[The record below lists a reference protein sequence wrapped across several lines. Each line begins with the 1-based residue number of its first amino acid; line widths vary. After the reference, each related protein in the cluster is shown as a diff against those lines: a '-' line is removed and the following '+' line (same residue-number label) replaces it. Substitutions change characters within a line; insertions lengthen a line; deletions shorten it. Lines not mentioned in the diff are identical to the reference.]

1 MTKMLHLYTFC
12 IRPIHFCQP
21 FSCFASD
28 VVVKTTKD
36 GYYSHSIQLKHVPI
50 KYSSLGCLDQE
61 YLFTKALIDI
71 VSCLLDDSAVEISKT
86 SSSAEIVIKVQSDKD
101 FEPIALNSKI
111 IKAVDKYL
119 DDSCVKEQFI
129 SGYMTKE
136 KNAYKYYV
144 SLIERQY
151 IAKHYRDTEKKTVC
165 VKTLVEG
172 QEQEKSIFEKLLDVV
187 MNWNKEQME
196 PEVFL
201 FNALE
206 NTMLK
211 HVELSRIA
219 DAGMTEL
226 YLCNLKDSYLKEH
239 VDFFIA
245 DNTDVNS
252 LFSSL
257 YEDCYVSLNK

>member
-1 MTKMLHLYTFC
+1 MTKMLHSYTFC

-28 VVVKTTKD
+28 VVVKTIKD
-36 GYYSHSIQLKHVPI
+36 GYYMHSIQLKHVPI
-50 KYSSLGCLDQE
+50 KYSALGCLDQE

-71 VSCLLDDSAVEISKT
+71 ISCLLDDSAVEISKT
-86 SSSAEIVIKVQSDKD
+86 SSSSEIVINVQSKND
-101 FEPIALNSKI
+101 FEPITLNNRI
-111 IKAVDKYL
+111 INAVDSYL

-151 IAKHYRDTEKKTVC
+151 IAKHYRDVEKKTVC
-165 VKTLVEG
+165 VKTLFENQI
-172 QEQEKSIFEKLLDVV
+172 QETSMLKALLRFISH
-187 MNWNKEQME
+187 WNKEQVD
-196 PEVFL
+196 PEIFL
-201 FNALE
+201 FNTLE
-206 NTMLK
+206 SVMLN
-211 HVELSRIA
+211 HTELSRIA

-226 YLCNLKDSYLKEH
+226 YLCNLKSNYLKEH

-245 DNTDVNS
+245 DNADVDA
-252 LFSSL
+252 LFVSL
-257 YEDCYVSLNK
+257 YEDCYVNLNK